1 MKRRLGIAARI
12 GLAALVGV
20 VALLAA
26 ELALRVF
33 RPVTFMRPEPP
44 SDEGREAWHG
54 SIHRPSTTPG
64 LAYEL
69 APLVDQA
76 LADMHVV
83 TNSLGMRDCEPL
95 DATTPRLVRVLALGD
110 SVTFAYRVEEP
121 DGFASVLERLLAASP
136 LANGRVF
143 DVLDVGVSGY
153 STRDELAALEGK
165 WLALEPRVVIL
176 GYCMNDPE
184 IVAAQPLQRAFVA
197 PAWWQHSHLL
207 RLAAQKLQS
216 RRVREL
222 GAGNYWRYLHAPGT
236 DSWRSVTEGFARL
249 GELAGTHHFSVVL
262 AIFPMFSPTPW
273 SDYPLRAEHVRVA
286 AEGASRG
293 FVVLDL
299 LPRFE
304 REEPRSLLLDDKDSH
319 PNAHGHRIVA
329 EELLKLFEATPELL
343 QAR

>member
-1 MKRRLGIAARI
+1 MKRRLGIVAK
-12 GLAALVGV
+12 LALATLVGV
-20 VALLAA
+20 AATIVA
-26 ELALRVF
+26 ELALRAF

-44 SDEGREAWHG
+44 RGEGREAWHG

-69 APLVDQA
+69 APLVDQT
-76 LADMHVV
+76 LPDMHVV
-83 TNSLGMRDCEPL
+83 TNSFGMRDREPL
-95 DATTPRLVRVLALGD
+95 DATTPGLVRVLALGD

-121 DGFASVLERLLAASP
+121 DGFASVLERLLAAST
-136 LANGRVF
+136 LATDRVF

-153 STRDELAALEGK
+153 STRNELAALEGK

-207 RLAAQKLQS
+207 RLGAQKLQN

-222 GAGNYWRYLHAPGT
+222 GGGNYWRYLHAPGT
-236 DSWRSVTEGFARL
+236 DSWQSVLESFARL
-249 GELAGTHHFSVVL
+249 NELSRTQHFSVVL
-262 AIFPMFSPTPW
+262 TIFPMFSPTPW
-273 SDYPLRAEHVRVA
+273 DEYPLRSVHAQVA
-286 AEGASRG
+286 AAGTEQG

-304 REEPRSLLLDDKDSH
+304 REEPKSLLLDDKDSH
-319 PNAHGHRIVA
+319 PNAYGHRIIA
-329 EELLKLFEATPELL
+329 EELLRLFENTPELL
-343 QAR
+343 QPR